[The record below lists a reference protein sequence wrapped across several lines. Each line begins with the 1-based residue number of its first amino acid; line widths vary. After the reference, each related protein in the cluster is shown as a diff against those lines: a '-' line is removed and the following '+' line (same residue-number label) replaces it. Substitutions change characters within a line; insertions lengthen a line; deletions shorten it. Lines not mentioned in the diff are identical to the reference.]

1 MLNFYHPN
9 SRSRAAMR
17 PSLSIFSVYVAR
29 GAFALVAFALTAGSS
44 NAEAA
49 ADGEKIFNRT
59 CALCHS
65 INAGQNLI
73 GPSLAGVVGRRSGQA
88 TGYDYSDANR
98 NSGLT
103 WDPGTLD
110 RYLTDPRGVV
120 PGTKMSFP
128 GLKDPAERQA
138 VIGFLESRSGNHA
151 SLSSN

>member
-1 MLNFYHPN
+1 MLNLYYPN
-9 SRSRAAMR
+9 SRYRPAVR
-17 PSLSIFSVYVAR
+17 PSLSIFAMYAAY
-29 GAFALVAFALTAGSS
+29 GAFALAAFGLTAGSS
-44 NAEAA
+44 NAAGA

-65 INAGQNLI
+65 INAGENLI

-88 TGYDYSDANR
+88 AGYDYSDANR

-103 WDPGTLD
+103 WDRGTLD